1 MRRCCTRWST
11 ATGWPHLRAVLL
23 LSTTSCWSAGTRSA
37 TALVW
42 TTVRTS
48 TVVIVLT
55 HKYFQDPMKR
65 PTFETLQWKLEDFF
79 TMSDSEYK
87 DASAYWE
94 RRSDG
99 VLVSAVF
106 LTFCRNILYQSLAGL
121 LLTTSAANVWFVLSH
136 RTCIKVTTL
145 QHYINLHLFVC

>member
-1 MRRCCTRWST
+1 MVTEWQPPRT
-11 ATGWPHLRAVLL
+11 APLP
-23 LSTTSCWSAGTRSA
+23 STTSCWSAGTRSA

-55 HKYFQDPMKR
+55 YKSFQDPMKR

-94 RRSDG
+94 RIDG